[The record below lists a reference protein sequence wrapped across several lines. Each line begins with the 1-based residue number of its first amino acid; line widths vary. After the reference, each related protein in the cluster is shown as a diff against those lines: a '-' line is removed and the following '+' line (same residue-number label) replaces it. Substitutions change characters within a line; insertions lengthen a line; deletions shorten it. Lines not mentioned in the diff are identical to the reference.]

1 MRGMKLRAYTRVD
14 SGVAVIELEGAI
26 TLGNGLDLLREMVT
40 RALDEGF
47 KGILL
52 DLENVM
58 NIDSAGLG
66 ELVSLSALADA
77 RGGDVKLVHL
87 QKKVRGLLQITK
99 LITIF
104 EAFEDERTAIRS
116 FQRVNA
122 APA

>member
-1 MRGMKLRAYTRVD
+1 MKLRAYTRVD